1 MSGCNCSKC
10 GAAHEKDEMMYMYR
24 NKRGRSMFTGFVQK
38 GENIIWIGKDEKS
51 LHPILTE
58 TDRMFFL
65 NEMKQYDK

>member
-51 LHPILTE
+51 LHPIQTE

-65 NEMKQYDK
+65 NEMKQYDR